1 LKMRLNDHND
11 NIGRV
16 MMARKKQEPNLKVF
30 LFQLAFVIV
39 VIIVVYFALKNPVWI
54 GEHILK
60 PIFAPIFKNFGLMPK

>member
-1 LKMRLNDHND
+1 
-11 NIGRV
+11 

-39 VIIVVYFALKNPVWI
+39 VIIVAYFILEHPAWI

-60 PIFAPIFKNFGLMPK
+60 PIFAPIFKNFGIMPK

>member
-1 LKMRLNDHND
+1 MRLNDHND

-16 MMARKKQEPNLKVF
+16 MMARKEQEPNLKVF
-30 LFQLAFVIV
+30 LFQLAFAIV
-39 VIIVVYFALKNPVWI
+39 LIIVAYFILEHPAWI